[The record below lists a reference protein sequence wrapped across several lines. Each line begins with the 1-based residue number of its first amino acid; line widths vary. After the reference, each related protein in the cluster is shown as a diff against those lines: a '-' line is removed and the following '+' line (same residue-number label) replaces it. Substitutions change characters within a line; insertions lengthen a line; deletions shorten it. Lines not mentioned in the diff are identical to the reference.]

1 MYIGREWMMTPFN
14 KESFSAHFESM
25 SIETQFSDSSNE
37 ANVYLPYVKGY
48 GQSSQNYVMGSS
60 STDEKYGMFSYSLST
75 QMSYHIPYQIQERF
89 DTSTWMNL
97 EYPIHVEAMGR
108 T

>member
-25 SIETQFSDSSNE
+25 SIKTQFSDSSNE
-37 ANVYLPYVKGY
+37 ANVYLPYVRGY

-60 STDEKYGMFSYSLST
+60 STDEKYGMFSYSPFYTNVIPHSISDT
-75 QMSYHIPYQIQERF
+75 RTIWHEHMDEPWISYPCRG
-89 DTSTWMNL
+89 S
-97 EYPIHVEAMGR
+97 G
-108 T
+108 